1 MSRQITF
8 YTSRICPWAQRV
20 AIAFA
25 EAGVEPKEYRVDLAN
40 KPSWYHEVNPALKV
54 PAVTYG
60 GPDVPADK
68 PSPESVKIAE
78 SGVLIEFLADLYPGL
93 LPTDPVERAKARFF
107 IETAS
112 SKFHPGFGALF
123 MRGEGPDALFAGLE
137 AVQSLLPEEGFAIGQ
152 WSIAD
157 AAIQP
162 FLGRLE
168 LLLRNDVGK
177 FAEGEGPKI
186 YKEIFE
192 NEKFARVAKYI
203 KEFLARDSW
212 KVTWDEESVLELQ
225 RRRFGRS

>member
-1 MSRQITF
+1 M
-8 YTSRICPWAQRV
+8 
-20 AIAFA
+20 
-25 EAGVEPKEYRVDLAN
+25 
-40 KPSWYHEVNPALKV
+40 

-93 LPTDPVERAKARFF
+93 LPSDPVERAKARFF
-107 IETAS
+107 IETVS
-112 SKFHPGFGALF
+112 SKFSPGFGALF

-137 AVQSLLPEEGFAIGQ
+137 AVQALLPKEGFAIGQ

-162 FLGRLE
+162 FLGRIE

-177 FAEGEGPKI
+177 FAEGEGPKL

-192 NEKFARVAKYI
+192 NDKFARVAKYI
-203 KEFLARDSW
+203 KELLARDSW
-212 KVTWDEESVLELQ
+212 KVTWDEVRISFVLRSALPVPTTDALQ
-225 RRRFGRS
+225 PASPGIRLGAPASSLWPLVNRHMKCILLRWVN